1 MDGKNKPDE
10 LPMMPLNGDSKM
22 IDKEPPKT
30 PENVKNHWI
39 DCVSRV
45 AFPVIYFSFI
55 IFYWIYYLNHPDSAL
70 SNKVQE

>member
-1 MDGKNKPDE
+1 MGLTDRQNKPDE
-10 LPMMPLNGDSKM
+10 LPMTPLNGDSKM

-45 AFPVIYFSFI
+45 VFPVIYFSFI
-55 IFYWIYYLNHPDSAL
+55 IFYWIYYLSHPDSAL
-70 SNKVQE
+70 SI